1 MKVIIQQAESAKVLI
16 DNKLYSSIDKGM
28 LIFLGIHKDDTVQD
42 INTLVKKILK
52 IRIFKDVKNKSNFSI
67 SDLNLSILLVSQFT
81 LYANMKK
88 GNRPSYIDAAK
99 SKQAQSL
106 YNLFI
111 KELKQY
117 NINLQTGQFGAN
129 MDIHLINKGPNTY
142 ILES

>member
-1 MKVIIQQAESAKVLI
+1 MKVVIQQAEYAKVLI

-28 LIFLGIHKDDTVQD
+28 LIFLGIHKNDTVQD

-99 SKQAQSL
+99 SKKAQSL

>member
-1 MKVIIQQAESAKVLI
+1 
-16 DNKLYSSIDKGM
+16 
-28 LIFLGIHKDDTVQD
+28 
-42 INTLVKKILK
+42 
-52 IRIFKDVKNKSNFSI
+52 
-67 SDLNLSILLVSQFT
+67 
-81 LYANMKK
+81 MKK

-99 SKQAQSL
+99 SKKAQSL

>member
-1 MKVIIQQAESAKVLI
+1 MKVIIQQVECAKVLI

-88 GNRPSYIDAAK
+88 GNRPSYIDAANPK
-99 SKQAQSL
+99 KAQSL

>member
-1 MKVIIQQAESAKVLI
+1 MKVIIQQVECAKVLI

-42 INTLVKKILK
+42 INTLVQKILK

-99 SKQAQSL
+99 SKKAQSL

>member
-1 MKVIIQQAESAKVLI
+1 MKVIIQQVECAKVLI

>member
-1 MKVIIQQAESAKVLI
+1 MKVVIQQAEYAKVLI

-28 LIFLGIHKDDTVQD
+28 LIFLGIHKNDTVQD

>member
-1 MKVIIQQAESAKVLI
+1 MKVIIQQVEYARVLI

-28 LIFLGIHKDDTVQD
+28 LIFLGIHKDDTVED

-88 GNRPSYIDAAK
+88 GNRPSYIDAANPK
-99 SKQAQSL
+99 KAQSL

-129 MDIHLINKGPNTY
+129 MEIHLINKGPNTY

>member
-1 MKVIIQQAESAKVLI
+1 MKVIIQQVEYAKVLI

-88 GNRPSYIDAAK
+88 GNRPSYIDAANPK
-99 SKQAQSL
+99 KAQSL

-129 MDIHLINKGPNTY
+129 MEIHLINKGPNTY